1 MYAIVNFDD
10 LDAKTISANNAKLNP
25 PPAAIPSTTM
35 MTGTLQLWKRCIPWC
50 RTAVNSISVPSI
62 FSISV
67 EKNFRSPP
75 KLYIEPA
82 APITMHLTL
91 ESVVDF
97 MATSI
102 NSWANFLFIEFPASG
117 LLNSILATPSFTAYL
132 IVS

>member
-1 MYAIVNFDD
+1 M
-10 LDAKTISANNAKLNP
+10 
-25 PPAAIPSTTM
+25 
-35 MTGTLQLWKRCIPWC
+35 
-50 RTAVNSISVPSI
+50 SVPSI

-67 EKNFRSPP
+67 EKNFKSPP
-75 KLYIEPA
+75 KLYIAPA